1 VTKAEQLKAIWTPRS
16 VAVIGASAKPQS
28 LGRAVFANLLFAGY
42 KGCVYPVN
50 TKARSVLGVRAY
62 PRVTD
67 IPDDIDLAVVLVPAG
82 FVPQVLKDAGKK
94 GVKGAIVISAGFR
107 EIGGEGIEL
116 ERRLEEIAQT
126 YGMAI
131 VGPNCFGAINTDP
144 DVSLNATFARNF
156 PYRGKI
162 AFISQSGA
170 VGVGA
175 LEYAA
180 AEKIGFSKFVSIG
193 NKVDIHEN
201 HLLEVLAE
209 DPQTEV
215 ILLYLEAL
223 ENPKEFVNLAL
234 KISEKKPILAV
245 KSGRTKEGAK
255 AAASHT
261 GALSGSDEAYDSL
274 FAQCGVLRVETL
286 EELFRYGIAFANQ
299 PLPGGPNIAI
309 VTNAGGPGI
318 MATDASVRH
327 NLKLASLDP
336 KTQSILRSDLPPMV
350 SLKNPIDLIGDAD
363 ENRYQPTLQAVLG
376 DDNVHGVI
384 TICVP
389 QMATDLEAIS
399 STIVKQARF
408 SDKPV
413 FAVFMAT
420 GDIQKSLQ
428 ILDDAH
434 IPHFRF
440 PEDAARAMSAM
451 VRYVRWRMRPRTDI
465 KHFGDVQPV
474 MVREILDKAL
484 REKRRFLPEPE
495 AYQILSAYGLPMS
508 RSMLARD
515 EKEAVRAAKKI
526 GYPVAIKIVSPDIVH
541 KVDVGGVLLNLCSDS
556 DVGHAYSDLMERVKA
571 AKQDARIWGVLVQ
584 EMVRGGKETILGMKR
599 DPLFGGLLMFGLGGI
614 YVEVFKDVTFRIA
627 PIRELSAK
635 SMIERIKGIRL
646 LKGFRGEPPSDLGA
660 IEESLLRLSQLV
672 IDFPEIEEMDI
683 NPLIVLPSGEGARV
697 VDARILI
704 SDQGIHALADPK
716 PVRLK

>member
-1 VTKAEQLKAIWTPRS
+1 MTKAEQLKAIWTPRS

-28 LGRAVFANLLFAGY
+28 LGRAVFANLLFEGY
-42 KGCVYPVN
+42 NGCVYPIN

-67 IPDDIDLAVVLVPAG
+67 VPDEIDLAVVLVPAG

-116 ERRLEEIAQT
+116 ERQLEEIAQT

-201 HLLEVLAE
+201 HLLEVLAD

-286 EELFRYGIAFANQ
+286 EELFRYGIAFADQ
-299 PLPGGPNIAI
+299 PLPRGPNIAI

-318 MATDASVRH
+318 MATDASVRY
-327 NLKLASLDP
+327 NLKLASLNP
-336 KTQSILRSDLPPMV
+336 KTQSILRSDLPPTV

-363 ENRYQPTLQAVLG
+363 ENRYQLALQAVLA
-376 DDNVHGVI
+376 DDSVHGVI

-389 QMATDLEAIS
+389 QMVTDLEAIS

-413 FAVFMAT
+413 FAVYMAT

-440 PEDAARAMSAM
+440 PEDATRAMSAM

-465 KHFGDVQPV
+465 KHFEDVQPGK
-474 MVREILDKAL
+474 VRGILEKAL

-495 AYQILSAYGLPMS
+495 AYEVLSAYGLPMS
-508 RSMLARD
+508 RSTLVLD
-515 EKEAVRAAKKI
+515 EKEAVRAANEI
-526 GYPVAIKIVSPDIVH
+526 GYPVVMKIVSPDIVH

-556 DVGHAYSDLMERVKA
+556 DVGQAYYDLMERVKA
-571 AKQDARIWGVLVQ
+571 AKQDARIWGVLIQ
-584 EMVRGGKETILGMKR
+584 EMVGGGKETILGMKR

-646 LKGFRGEPPSDLGA
+646 LKGFRGEPPSDLDA
-660 IEESLLRLSQLV
+660 IAESLLRLSQLV

-704 SDQGIHALADPK
+704 SDQGIHGLSDPK